1 VGYLKLENKKVLV
14 VGLGRSGIAA
24 AQILRSRN
32 ALVTVCDHKAAD
44 ETGID
49 IESMQRAGIEIY
61 TGDYPKVSR
70 HNYDLLIASPGIALN
85 IQPFQEAFAQ
95 GIPVIGELELAYRLK
110 KEQTELL
117 AITGTNGKTTTTALL
132 QEILARGGKRAFTAG
147 NIGIALATLVDEVED
162 AVIAVEVSSFQLET
176 AVDFRP
182 HICGILNITP
192 DHLDRHQSM
201 RAYVEAKAKI
211 FQKQRPE
218 DYAVFNYEDP
228 ILRELGPSCPAR
240 LFYFSA
246 EQPLSEGAFV
256 EDNHV
261 TIMVENK
268 KVRICPLN
276 RIKLRGKHNLENVLC
291 AAMMAC
297 LGGIAAPA
305 IAEVLSSFKGVR
317 HRLEEVDC
325 QNNILYIN
333 DSKATNPESAIKA
346 LESFDNPIILIAG
359 GRNKGSSFDQLAELI
374 KSKVKEIILLGEAKE
389 EIKQAVMDVN
399 YKNIHEVGSF
409 PEAVRMAYNLAKP
422 GDVVLLSPACASWD
436 MFPSYEHRGDLFCQL
451 VKSLSGKALE

>member
-1 VGYLKLENKKVLV
+1 
-14 VGLGRSGIAA
+14 
-24 AQILRSRN
+24 
-32 ALVTVCDHKAAD
+32 
-44 ETGID
+44 
-49 IESMQRAGIEIY
+49 M
-61 TGDYPKVSR
+61 
-70 HNYDLLIASPGIALN
+70 
-85 IQPFQEAFAQ
+85 
-95 GIPVIGELELAYRLK
+95 
-110 KEQTELL
+110 
-117 AITGTNGKTTTTALL
+117 AITEPTEKPLPLL
-132 QEILARGGKRAFTAG
+132 FCRKYWPGEEKRAFTAG

-291 AAMMAC
+291 AAMMAY

-305 IAEVLSSFKGVR
+305 IAEVLSSFKG
-317 HRLEEVDC
+317 
-325 QNNILYIN
+325 
-333 DSKATNPESAIKA
+333 
-346 LESFDNPIILIAG
+346 
-359 GRNKGSSFDQLAELI
+359 
-374 KSKVKEIILLGEAKE
+374 
-389 EIKQAVMDVN
+389 
-399 YKNIHEVGSF
+399 
-409 PEAVRMAYNLAKP
+409 
-422 GDVVLLSPACASWD
+422 
-436 MFPSYEHRGDLFCQL
+436 
-451 VKSLSGKALE
+451 

>member
-246 EQPLSEGAFV
+246 EP
-256 EDNHV
+256 
-261 TIMVENK
+261 
-268 KVRICPLN
+268 P
-276 RIKLRGKHNLENVLC
+276 
-291 AAMMAC
+291 
-297 LGGIAAPA
+297 
-305 IAEVLSSFKGVR
+305 
-317 HRLEEVDC
+317 
-325 QNNILYIN
+325 
-333 DSKATNPESAIKA
+333 
-346 LESFDNPIILIAG
+346 
-359 GRNKGSSFDQLAELI
+359 
-374 KSKVKEIILLGEAKE
+374 
-389 EIKQAVMDVN
+389 
-399 YKNIHEVGSF
+399 
-409 PEAVRMAYNLAKP
+409 
-422 GDVVLLSPACASWD
+422 
-436 MFPSYEHRGDLFCQL
+436 
-451 VKSLSGKALE
+451 